1 MLVSPNQIKAGRAL
15 IDWSAEELGKR
26 CGATKATISGIETGK
41 STGSVELLS
50 RIVYALQSAGVEF
63 TEAGGVQPRQSKI
76 VIYRG
81 RDGFTSFFDDVYE
94 VAKTH
99 EKPDICLTNVKEAEY
114 DQWLGSYEPIH
125 TNRMTN
131 LENVK
136 LRVLMK
142 EKDTQLTSTGYCEY
156 RWVPEK
162 RFADVS
168 LYIYGDKV
176 AFIEFSERDVVA
188 TVVES
193 RAVTEAQRKLFEE
206 AWENASTRPD
216 VSA

>member
-1 MLVSPNQIKAGRAL
+1 MLITPNQIKAARAL
-15 IDWSAEELGKR
+15 VDWSAEELGKR
-26 CGATKATISGIETGK
+26 AGITKAGISNIETGR
-41 STGSVELLS
+41 TAGSVEVLS
-50 RIVYALQSAGVEF
+50 RIAYALQAGGVEF

-76 VIYRG
+76 IIYRG

-99 EKPDICLTNVKEAEY
+99 EDPSICITNVNEAEY

-125 TNRMTN
+125 ANRMTK
-131 LENVK
+131 LEKAK

-142 EKDTQLTSTGYCEY
+142 EKDFHLTSTSYCEY
-156 RWVPEK
+156 RWVPEE

-176 AFIEFSERDVVA
+176 AFIEFSERDVTV

-193 RAVTEAQRKLFEE
+193 KSVTETQRKMFEL
-206 AWENASTRPD
+206 AWENASSRPD
-216 VSA
+216 A

>member
-1 MLVSPNQIKAGRAL
+1 MLISPHQIKAGRAL
-15 IDWSAEELGKR
+15 IDWSAEELAKR
-26 CGATKATISGIETGK
+26 CGVTKATISGIETAK

-81 RDGFTSFFDDVYE
+81 HDGFTSFFDDVYE

-99 EKPDICLTNVKEAEY
+99 ENSDICLTNVKEAEY

-125 TNRMTN
+125 ANRMTK

-136 LRVLMK
+136 PRVLMK
-142 EKDTQLTSTGYCEY
+142 EKDFHLT
-156 RWVPEK
+156 
-162 RFADVS
+162 FH
-168 LYIYGDKV
+168 
-176 AFIEFSERDVVA
+176 
-188 TVVES
+188 
-193 RAVTEAQRKLFEE
+193 
-206 AWENASTRPD
+206 
-216 VSA
+216 

>member
-1 MLVSPNQIKAGRAL
+1 MLISPHQIKAGRAL
-15 IDWSAEELGKR
+15 IDWSAEELAKR
-26 CGATKATISGIETGK
+26 CGVTKATISGIETAK

-81 RDGFTSFFDDVYE
+81 HDGFTSFFDDVYE

-99 EKPDICLTNVKEAEY
+99 ENSDICLTNVKEAEY

-125 TNRMTN
+125 ANRMTK

-136 LRVLMK
+136 PRVLMK
-142 EKDTQLTSTGYCEY
+142 EKDFHLTSTAYCEY
-156 RWVPEK
+156 RWVPER

-176 AFIEFSERDVVA
+176 AFIEFSERDVTV

-193 RAVTEAQRKLFEE
+193 KPVTETQRKMFEL
-206 AWENASTRPD
+206 AWENALTRPD
-216 VSA
+216 I

>member
-1 MLVSPNQIKAGRAL
+1 MLVTPNQIKAGRAL

-26 CGATKATISGIETGK
+26 AGITKAAISNIETGRT
-41 STGSVELLS
+41 SGSVEALS
-50 RIVYALQSAGVEF
+50 RIAYALQVGGVEF

-76 VIYRG
+76 IIFKG
-81 RDGFTSFFDDVYE
+81 RDGFTTFFDDVYE
-94 VAKTH
+94 VAKTYQN
-99 EKPDICLTNVKEAEY
+99 PDICLTNVKEAEY

-125 TNRMTN
+125 TSRMAK

-142 EKDTQLTSTGYCEY
+142 EKDLHLTSTAYCEY

-176 AFIEFSERDVVA
+176 AFIEFSGRDVTV

-193 RAVTEAQRKLFEE
+193 KSVTETQRKMFEL

-216 VSA
+216 V